1 MKSNIIGFTLL
12 TIVSVSANATAIEM
26 PELAKTSGCTSCH
39 AIDKKIIGPSW
50 MDVSKFYNGKM
61 EKSSSGKDV
70 KQATEGQPVEHF
82 LMQKIS
88 KGGHGN
94 WGEYAMVANDNVY
107 NQQTPARQK
116 KIKEL
121 VDFILALAK

>member
-1 MKSNIIGFTLL
+1 MKSTIIGLSLL
-12 TIVSVSANATAIEM
+12 SIVTISSSATAIEM

-61 EKSSSGKDV
+61 AKSSSGKDV
-70 KQATEGQPVEHF
+70 KQATEGQPVEQF

-121 VDFILALAK
+121 VDFVLALAK